1 MANKYRGEVGFS
13 AGGKDYTFRLGTNEL
28 AFLEEKHGIDEKA
41 MTSGDMGICGLRT
54 IFRVGLSRRHEGLTD
69 EQAGDVIDE
78 LGGFKLVGEF
88 IDKSMSALIPEDEAP
103 KPEAAGTGP
112 VSSPPASAQG

>member
-28 AFLEEKHGIDEKA
+28 AILEEKHGIDEKTMA
-41 MTSGDMGICGLRT
+41 AGNMGVCALRT
-54 IFRVGLSRRHEGLTD
+54 IFLVGLLRHHEGLTD
-69 EQAGDVIDE
+69 EQAGDLVDE

-88 IDKSMSALIPEDEAP
+88 IEKSMSALVPEDEAP

-112 VSSPPASAQG
+112 VSLPPASVQG